1 MAKGKRFFWIKLKED
16 FFNSIEI
23 RRLLNMKNGA
33 KYVIILQKIMLC
45 TVRFE
50 GYLTYQGY
58 EKSLADQIALVIDEK
73 PKDVDFV
80 LHYLD
85 DVNWLLQYAEN
96 PNLLG
101 IKPAIECL
109 GSETDSAQRMRN
121 YRTKSER
128 RANFDATMCEK
139 SVTMLRD
146 NVTLCAESDT
156 TVTEIKSKTE
166 IENLYLKTES
176 ANEITLA
183 DFQRL
188 QEKKKQQV

>member
-33 KYVIILQKIMLC
+33 KYVIILQKIMLS

-101 IKPAIECL
+101 LKPAIECL

-146 NVTLCAESDT
+146 NVTLCTESDT
-156 TVTEIKSKTE
+156 SVTDIQRKNKIESDNSDTE
-166 IENLYLKTES
+166 FVS
-176 ANEITLA
+176 EITLA
-183 DFQRL
+183 DIKRL
-188 QEKKKQQV
+188 QEQKNRQA

>member
-45 TVRFE
+45 TVRYG
-50 GYLTYQGY
+50 GYLTFQGY
-58 EKSLADQIALVIDEK
+58 EKSLSEQLALVINEK
-73 PKDVDFV
+73 PKEIDFV

-85 DVNWLLQYAEN
+85 EVNWLLQNSEN
-96 PNLLG
+96 KNFLG
-101 IKPAIECL
+101 IKPAIECI

-121 YRTKSER
+121 YRTRSER
-128 RANFDATMCEK
+128 CANFDATMCAE
-139 SVTMLRD
+139 
-146 NVTLCAESDT
+146 NVTTLQNNVTSCVESDT
-156 TVTEIKSKTE
+156 TVTEIKSKTK

-176 ANEITLA
+176 ADEITLA